1 MSNLKN
7 MIKLRSK
14 LIGKSK
20 GISKLM
26 KLFRNLK
33 VKRLRSSNI
42 IVRLMAQRRISAL
55 LMDSYSLM
63 NPSSN

>member
-26 KLFRNLK
+26 KLFRNLNN
-33 VKRLRSSNI
+33 KRLRSSNI
-42 IVRLMAQRRISAL
+42 IARLMAQRRISAL

-63 NPSSN
+63 SLSSN